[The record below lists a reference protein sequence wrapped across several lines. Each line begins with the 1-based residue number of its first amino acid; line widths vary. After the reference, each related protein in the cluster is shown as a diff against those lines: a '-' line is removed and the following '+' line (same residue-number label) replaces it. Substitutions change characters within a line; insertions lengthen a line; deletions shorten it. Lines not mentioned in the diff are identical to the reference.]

1 MSRRFSAFVFTV
13 LFMLPA
19 VSSTAQSANAPY
31 ERQLLRLAEVLGS
44 IHYLRNVC
52 GEKGNQWREQ
62 MEELLATENPS
73 PERRAKLVASFN
85 HGYRSFQSTY
95 THCTASA
102 VEAIQR
108 YMKEGETLTS
118 EIASRYGN

>member
-1 MSRRFSAFVFTV
+1 MSCRFRTLLFAV
-13 LFMLPA
+13 LFTLPA
-19 VSSTAQSANAPY
+19 VPSTAQSANVPY

-52 GEKGNQWREQ
+52 GEKGNQWRDQ

-73 PERRAKLVASFN
+73 PERRARLVASFN
-85 HGYRSFQSTY
+85 HGYRSFQSSY
-95 THCTASA
+95 AHCTASA
-102 VEAIQR
+102 VEAIRR
-108 YMKEGETLTS
+108 YMKEGESLTN